1 MYHNEHSAPAPW
13 LATYDRLKD
22 MGDCCT
28 VAGDLGQ
35 AHEHYAQALACQ
47 PNRAEAHVAL
57 GAVAIAQTRPDD
69 AKLHFRQ
76 ALALDSRCSQAYAGL
91 ALIHQD
97 AGDFRQAFDLYLRCL
112 EFNGDHLLALL
123 GLFQVSCQMGTFAMI
138 VRYLKLYLQR
148 HGDDVAVLFCL
159 ATLHARSGAL
169 KAAREVA
176 LRVLALDP
184 AHTEARAL
192 LTQIQSA
199 ILLGFPQQSPQQ
211 SAQQSAQQSPQQS
224 APSLS
229 QGFSQGSS
237 QLSLREDSQP
247 EIA

>member
-1 MYHNEHSAPAPW
+1 MYADEPSAHAPGP
-13 LATYDRLKD
+13 ATYDCLKD
-22 MGDCCT
+22 LGDCCT

-35 AHEHYAQALACQ
+35 AQHHYAQALACR
-47 PNRAEAHVAL
+47 PDRAEAHVGL
-57 GAVAIAQTRPDD
+57 GAVAIAQGRPAD

-76 ALALDSRCSQAYAGL
+76 ALALDSRCPEAYAGL
-91 ALIHQD
+91 ALLHQD

-159 ATLHARSGAL
+159 ATLHARGGAL

-184 AHTEARAL
+184 THTEARAL
-192 LTQIQSA
+192 LNQIQSA
-199 ILLGFPQQSPQQ
+199 ILLDFSQQSPQQ
-211 SAQQSAQQSPQQS
+211 SPQRS